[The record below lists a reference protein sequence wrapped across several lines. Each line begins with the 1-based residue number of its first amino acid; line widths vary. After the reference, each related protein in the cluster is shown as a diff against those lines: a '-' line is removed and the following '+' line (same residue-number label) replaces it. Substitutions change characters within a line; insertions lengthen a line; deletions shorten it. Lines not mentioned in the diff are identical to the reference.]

1 MKKKSLSMLL
11 VVAMSASLLAGCGG
25 EANNN
30 TSDSVE
36 QSGTKT
42 ESKTD
47 SGTPAASTATE
58 ESGAKTKYPRN
69 EQGYPDLQ
77 GETITIWHVLTGGNA
92 QITNDL
98 GEYAVI
104 KDLEE
109 KFNVNIE
116 FVHPPI
122 GQEQDNFAVMMAG
135 NELPDMIFCG
145 GIDSYY
151 PGGVEMAY
159 ADGLLFDYTEYIN
172 EEYTPNFYNLISNDE
187 FLRRSVTDDQGRIV
201 YLGAKICGSETS
213 DFNYSGLLIR
223 QDYLDQ
229 AGLEVP
235 QTIDDWTNMLQA
247 FKDMGVKYPLGTPK
261 SGGAGNFFSNEVFSS
276 AYGVSAGN
284 YFIKEDGN
292 VGFGPYEDA
301 YKDYLALLNSW
312 YEAGYINPDFPTQ
325 SESDVMATVS
335 NDETGS
341 VIMHLWSYGAY
352 YYIVT
357 EEANPDKAMVAAPVP
372 TLKAGDALAPIRRS
386 SRSLGDKKYITADAK
401 NPEACIALLDA
412 LYLTGIDEML
422 GNGVK
427 GVNWDIVDGYI
438 TITDMPEDASIER
451 QLQGI
456 PQQWHTTEDTD
467 RERILN
473 AKYNMGTQDEALVLW
488 AEQGSDRSFS
498 NFVMYT
504 GAESDVLSQYE
515 SDITTFVQENFLKF
529 VMGQRPIDEFEQFQQ
544 ELKDLH
550 IEDVIAIKDAAQ
562 KRVSE
567 R

>member
-1 MKKKSLSMLL
+1 MLL

-30 TSDSVE
+30 TSSVE

-247 FKDMGVKYPLGTPK
+247 FKDMGVKYP
-261 SGGAGNFFSNEVFSS
+261 
-276 AYGVSAGN
+276 
-284 YFIKEDGN
+284 
-292 VGFGPYEDA
+292 
-301 YKDYLALLNSW
+301 
-312 YEAGYINPDFPTQ
+312 
-325 SESDVMATVS
+325 
-335 NDETGS
+335 
-341 VIMHLWSYGAY
+341 
-352 YYIVT
+352 
-357 EEANPDKAMVAAPVP
+357 
-372 TLKAGDALAPIRRS
+372 
-386 SRSLGDKKYITADAK
+386 
-401 NPEACIALLDA
+401 
-412 LYLTGIDEML
+412 
-422 GNGVK
+422 
-427 GVNWDIVDGYI
+427 
-438 TITDMPEDASIER
+438 
-451 QLQGI
+451 
-456 PQQWHTTEDTD
+456 
-467 RERILN
+467 
-473 AKYNMGTQDEALVLW
+473 
-488 AEQGSDRSFS
+488 
-498 NFVMYT
+498 
-504 GAESDVLSQYE
+504 
-515 SDITTFVQENFLKF
+515 
-529 VMGQRPIDEFEQFQQ
+529 
-544 ELKDLH
+544 
-550 IEDVIAIKDAAQ
+550 
-562 KRVSE
+562 
-567 R
+567 